1 VRNLFDELGEID
13 RFAQCAEAVCGA
25 QTYAVITP
33 PRTIGI
39 RFSQEF

>member
-1 VRNLFDELGEID
+1 VT
-13 RFAQCAEAVCGA
+13 AVCGA
-25 QTYAVITP
+25 QVYSYIIF